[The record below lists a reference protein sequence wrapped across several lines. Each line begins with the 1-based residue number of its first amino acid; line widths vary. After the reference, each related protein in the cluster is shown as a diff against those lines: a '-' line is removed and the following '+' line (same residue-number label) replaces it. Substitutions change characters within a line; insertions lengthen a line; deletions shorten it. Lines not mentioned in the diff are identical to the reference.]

1 MTSFR
6 PKNENYLLQNSI
18 IILLSMKYEAYG
30 HITDH
35 ISDFGTKLIG
45 AGCQNKIK
53 LSHKDY
59 KRYKNPIIFQLF
71 NYIRITIRLLV
82 ESS

>member
-53 LSHKDY
+53 
-59 KRYKNPIIFQLF
+59 
-71 NYIRITIRLLV
+71 
-82 ESS
+82 